1 MKPISIWINEQEHKE
16 AKKKA
21 LSQDLSLSQL
31 VRKLLREFSPAKDA
45 K

>member
-21 LSQDLSLSQL
+21 KEQDMSLSQL
-31 VRKLLREFSPAKDA
+31 VRKLLRDFQAQK
-45 K
+45 